1 MIMVIRSLKLLVR
14 GVCALLVEKM
24 KTIYHKEQ
32 PNQLIYIA
40 FLVKTAYTQC
50 AKLTQIIYATIA
62 LVKFKNYNS

>member
-1 MIMVIRSLKLLVR
+1 MIMVIRSLKLLVK

-32 PNQLIYIA
+32 LNQLTHIA
-40 FLVKTAYTQC
+40 FLVKTAFSQF

>member
-32 PNQLIYIA
+32 LNQLINIA
-40 FLVKTAYTQC
+40 VLVKTAFTQC
-50 AKLTQIIYATIA
+50 AILTQIIYATIA
-62 LVKFKNYNS
+62 LVKFKIYNS